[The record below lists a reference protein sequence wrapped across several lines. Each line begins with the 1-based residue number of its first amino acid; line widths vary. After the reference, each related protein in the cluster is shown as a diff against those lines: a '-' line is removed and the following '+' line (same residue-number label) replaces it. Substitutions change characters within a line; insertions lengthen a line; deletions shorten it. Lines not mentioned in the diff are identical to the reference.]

1 MRLKWRPFFLGFSFG
16 LRDVSYLAAK
26 YLRLEPPRL
35 TSIVRQMMGV
45 DHNKE
50 MEWVGSSA
58 GLFPL

>member
-1 MRLKWRPFFLGFSFG
+1 LGFSFG